1 MSNTELSD
9 QSNYDTSNDDNN
21 DDNNDNNNDNLVQFA
36 KDVAISFIGI
46 FVWGILGSTAIFWLK
61 HAANTTININNN
73 FCYKQND
80 NDGRSNINFLDIYF
94 PYIETKLPYK
104 LQENCGNSKASVVQI
119 DNNVC
124 DNLLSSF
131 KSKNSQAIDLVK
143 HVSFP
148 YSSLDTTDETD
159 KLDNQLINSPFYE
172 KIGPMIKKIYKQGLK
187 NPFIDSRYV
196 LNRFF
201 NLTSGDWRRY
211 IPSQL
216 IMILAKFVFALI
228 IFLKFFSGLFMPI
241 YHVFKDIFNTKL
253 LPITGGWLCKDAADF
268 VFNKINEKVTTSN
281 EKSWIQSVMAVLRG
295 LAKFLVFI
303 FVVPPL
309 GTIDITLAFIC
320 CMLLLIVF
328 GPLFGFIFLVSLI
341 NIFVQMLSLFE
352 GVLKSGKF
360 LQIFKCNINLLI
372 FLFGFLVF
380 MSAKHNLDSY
390 MFKFVGI
397 SWALYVCYTLF
408 KIFMD

>member
-36 KDVAISFIGI
+36 KDVTISFIGI
-46 FVWGILGSTAIFWLK
+46 FVLGILGSTAIFWLK
-61 HAANTTININNN
+61 HASTTYILNKETQ
-73 FCYKQND
+73 CYKQD
-80 NDGRSNINFLDIYF
+80 DSDGRSNINFLDIYF
-94 PYIETKLPYK
+94 PYNEQKLPYK
-104 LQENCGNSKASVVQI
+104 RPDECGNSKASVVQI

-124 DNLLSSF
+124 DNLLSYF
-131 KSKNSQAIDLVK
+131 KSNRSQTIDLVK

-148 YSSLDTTDETD
+148 YNYLDTTDETD
-159 KLDNQLINSPFYE
+159 KLDIELKNSPFYE

-196 LNRFF
+196 LNWFF
-201 NLTSGDWRRY
+201 NLTSGDWTRY

-216 IMILAKFVFALI
+216 IMTLTVPVFGPLI
-228 IFLKFFSGLFMPI
+228 IFLKFFSGLFIPI

-253 LPITGGWLCKDAADF
+253 LPITGGWLC
-268 VFNKINEKVTTSN
+268 
-281 EKSWIQSVMAVLRG
+281 SWFAT
-295 LAKFLVFI
+295 FI
-303 FVVPPL
+303 FKPCNVDNNVKKFFLIVGQILAIVPFL
-309 GTIDITLAFIC
+309 ILLITDIALAFIC

-341 NIFVQMLSLFE
+341 NIFVQMISLFE

-380 MSAKHNLDSY
+380 GSAKHNLDPY

>member
-21 DDNNDNNNDNLVQFA
+21 NDNNDNNNDNLVQFA

-61 HAANTTININNN
+61 HASTTYILNKETQ
-73 FCYKQND
+73 CYQQDD
-80 NDGRSNINFLDIYF
+80 NDDRSNINFLDIYF
-94 PYIETKLPYK
+94 PYIETKLPYSRPGG
-104 LQENCGNSKASVVQI
+104 CGNSKASVVQI

-131 KSKNSQAIDLVK
+131 KSKYSQAIDLVK

-148 YSSLDTTDETD
+148 YSSLDTTDETN
-159 KLDNQLINSPFYE
+159 KLEKELINSPFYE

-201 NLTSGDWRRY
+201 NLISGDWRRY

-216 IMILAKFVFALI
+216 IMILAIFVFALI

-253 LPITGGWLCKDAADF
+253 LPITGEWLC
-268 VFNKINEKVTTSN
+268 
-281 EKSWIQSVMAVLRG
+281 SWF
-295 LAKFLVFI
+295 AKFI
-303 FVVPPL
+303 FKPRDIDNNLKKFFLRVGQILAIVPFL
-309 GTIDITLAFIC
+309 ILLITDITLAFIC

-341 NIFVQMLSLFE
+341 NIFVQMISLFE

-380 MSAKHNLDSY
+380 MSAKLNLDSY